1 MERSREDE
9 VRDRLADI
17 AGDDPGPAE
26 RALLGRLIR
35 SYLAKTPG
43 GVDRLA
49 ELLRGGDCASLR
61 EHAHAL
67 KGSAANIGAAG
78 LASVFAEIEHAA
90 RDGGLPDPDLML
102 GRIAAEQAMV
112 CAVLERIAASYD

>member
-17 AGDDPGPAE
+17 GGPEPDAAE
-26 RALLGRLIR
+26 QALIGRLIR
-35 SYLAKTPG
+35 SFLGKTPG

-49 ELLRGGDCASLR
+49 ELLRGGDPAAVR

-67 KGSAANIGAAG
+67 KGSASNIGAAS
-78 LASVFAEIEHAA
+78 LSAVFAEIEQAA
-90 RDGGLPDPDLML
+90 REGAVPDPDVTL
-102 GRIAAEQAMV
+102 GRVAAEQALV
-112 CAVLERIAASYD
+112 FPILERIAATG